1 MTPPPYEPYPYSPLN
16 PLTHE
21 IRLLTLSYPPS
32 TNPTNPTNPT
42 DRSDTLTLTLTTTP
56 LTPPSPNTP
65 PPSFSALSYVWGAP
79 SPPTTSPP
87 TLTINTHPVPVTP
100 NLHSAITRLARQ
112 KWTGNLWVD
121 ALCINQMDTKEKNW
135 QVPMMSRIYTAAEE
149 VVVWLGPEDDKG
161 GLHAVRELGVLF
173 REQVREYKGDG
184 DGAGGGGLGDTR
196 RLVGFV
202 DTVRGFALTGGDV
215 GEGGSGEG
223 KPRVGFD
230 FEAIWR
236 FFRDRAW
243 WKRVWIIQEVVLAR
257 KAVMLCGEDP
267 EGRVS
272 SVAWEDVSEC
282 IRLPEGAIQSTDPR
296 DRIYGLLGMI
306 RAQDRSRIPVD
317 YSPDMTIGKVL
328 FSVAQVLLHDHGPD
342 ILSFCRKT
350 SGGLAAKSQKDLP
363 SWVPDWTAPHSIPLI
378 GGVFF
383 GDDAEAR
390 ARGSACGSAS
400 WQDWPSRSRIT
411 TAAYDDPVISLPGII
426 ISKVRS
432 VGQEFTEAPDSP
444 KYLEACR
451 AWLNELGEMAKGVS
465 GEELWRVPMADMG
478 LVKRADAEG
487 TSKFKHGFDVLT
499 GKVMPPTEVTGDVEK
514 QAWMMKESW
523 DYRRVW
529 KLYGRRVFVDDIG
542 RPGLGPVE
550 VKEGDNIAVF
560 AGGHVPFLLSSVPEE
575 GTELRHHLVGPTY
588 IFGLMDGEATVNDP
602 PFGDIQLQ

>member
-1 MTPPPYEPYPYSPLN
+1 
-16 PLTHE
+16 
-21 IRLLTLSYPPS
+21 
-32 TNPTNPTNPT
+32 
-42 DRSDTLTLTLTTTP
+42 
-56 LTPPSPNTP
+56 
-65 PPSFSALSYVWGAP
+65 
-79 SPPTTSPP
+79 
-87 TLTINTHPVPVTP
+87 
-100 NLHSAITRLARQ
+100 
-112 KWTGNLWVD
+112 
-121 ALCINQMDTKEKNW
+121 
-135 QVPMMSRIYTAAEE
+135 
-149 VVVWLGPEDDKG
+149 
-161 GLHAVRELGVLF
+161 
-173 REQVREYKGDG
+173 
-184 DGAGGGGLGDTR
+184 
-196 RLVGFV
+196 
-202 DTVRGFALTGGDV
+202 
-215 GEGGSGEG
+215 
-223 KPRVGFD
+223 
-230 FEAIWR
+230 
-236 FFRDRAW
+236 
-243 WKRVWIIQEVVLAR
+243 
-257 KAVMLCGEDP
+257 MLCGEDP

-282 IRLPEGAIQSTDPR
+282 IRLLEWMILYPSTAPEHRRLYTLLGDIYPNLSHLSLASDGYRKALDEAKTAVSAGSGFDQADIGLPLMDMIMWTSLTTSPEGAIQSTDPR

-350 SGGLAAKSQKDLP
+350 PGGLAAKSQKDLP

-400 WQDWPSRSRIT
+400 WQDWASRSRIT
-411 TAAYDDPVISLPGII
+411 TAAYDDPVISLPGILV
-426 ISKVRS
+426 SKLKR
-432 VGQEFTEAPDSP
+432 VGQEFTEVPDSP
-444 KYLEACR
+444 KYLRACR

-487 TSKFKHGFDVLT
+487 TSKLRHGFDVLT

-529 KLYGRRVFVDDIG
+529 KLYGRRAFVDDIG

-550 VKEGDNIAVF
+550 VKEGDNIAIF